1 MSEQN
6 QLANISVYNG
16 PVSNTIKKRDVDW
29 VKLAQMLVDKPQFLP
44 DNSSKEKAKGSYY
57 VRGLTN
63 GKRDD
68 DHLLQCSL
76 AILDADK
83 SIDGLPLPFPSEI
96 HSALSDIQHAVHST
110 ATPGRCRIVFPVN
123 PYPKDQTA
131 KVTKAA
137 YDFCRSRG
145 LNFAFSNESKTKSQP
160 FFLPQTTAFCDHQA
174 FAKTDGELFDY
185 ESFSQPQ
192 DEPEQEQREEREPGY
207 NHLATFIEELQS
219 GTIHQAVK
227 TYSGWLHR
235 TSNLTTKQIF
245 DDINVIVNSM
255 CSDSQ
260 KVVRWNSGEREEL
273 EKWFSANVDFEEPA
287 EIADPDELL
296 SLFEVRREYVENLG
310 KEQFLYPNLIIRQ
323 HIVTIIG
330 MSGSGKTT
338 FVYYEVARLLAKMGL
353 KVWYIDADSPASEHK
368 RMKNFADTHGFRFLN
383 PDVNVGTSVKKLLD
397 MLKSLA
403 DKQSDLTDYVF
414 FFDTLKK
421 FADLMSKNS
430 VKDFYVLARR
440 LTKRGATIV
449 LLGHANKYR
458 DKSGNLIFE
467 GVGDVK
473 ADGDD
478 LIFLEAAP
486 GVFDD
491 GIDVTTVVDI
501 TRGAKVRGIFEPF
514 SFNISNSREISFHDK
529 VIDVASPDERRVPDL
544 EILEAA
550 REYLAECVE
559 PVATTQFVQYVADA
573 TGVGLK
579 RVRELIIKH
588 SALKGSEHGPWR
600 MFNYSVGKKNIHLYE
615 LPDQGAK

>member
-1 MSEQN
+1 MSEQI
-6 QLANISVYNG
+6 QLVNISVFDG
-16 PVSNTIKKRDVDW
+16 PVSNTIRKRDVDW
-29 VKLAQMLVDKPQFLP
+29 LGFAQMLVDKPQFLS
-44 DNSSKEKAKGSYY
+44 DNTNEQKSKGPYF
-57 VRGLTN
+57 VRGQTN
-63 GKRDD
+63 GNRDD
-68 DHLLQCSL
+68 EHLLECTL
-76 AILDADK
+76 AVLDVDK
-83 SIDGLPLPFPSEI
+83 TIDGHPLPFPSEI
-96 HSALSDIQHAVHST
+96 HDALSDVQHGVHAT
-110 ATPGRCRIVFPVN
+110 ATPGRCRIIFRVK
-123 PYPKDQTA
+123 PYQKEQTA
-131 KVTKAA
+131 QVTKAA
-137 YDFCRSRG
+137 YEFCRSRG
-145 LNFAFSNESKTKSQP
+145 LNFALSNESKTKSQP
-160 FFLPQTTAFCDHQA
+160 FFLPQTTAFCQHQA
-174 FAKTDGELFDY
+174 FAKTDGTLFDY
-185 ESFSQPQ
+185 ESCPKPEN
-192 DEPEQEQREEREPGY
+192 EPERENQEPGH
-207 NHLATFIEELQS
+207 NHLEEFIEELKT

-227 TYSGWLHR
+227 TYAGWQHR
-235 TSNLTTKQIF
+235 TSNLTSRQIF
-245 DDINVIVNSM
+245 DDISVLINSS
-255 CSDSQ
+255 CTDHQ
-260 KVVRWNSGEREEL
+260 KVERWHKNERVEL
-273 EKWFSANVDFEEPA
+273 ENWFSANVEFKEPPA
-287 EIADPDELL
+287 TGTETTDPEELL
-296 SLFEVRREYVENLG
+296 SAFEVRREYVENLG
-310 KEQFLYPNLIIRQ
+310 KEQFLYPKLIIRQ

-338 FVYYEVARLLAKMGL
+338 YAYYEVARLLAKMEL

-368 RMKNFADTHGFRFLN
+368 RMKEFADTHGFKFLN
-383 PDVNVGTSVKKLLD
+383 PDVNVGTSVKKLID

-421 FADLMSKNS
+421 FADLMSKTS

-486 GVFDD
+486 GALD

-514 SFNISNSREISFHDK
+514 SFNISSNREISFHDK
-529 VIDVASPDERRVPDL
+529 VIGVASPDERRVPDL
-544 EILEAA
+544 DILEAA
-550 REYLAECVE
+550 KAYLTECLE
-559 PVATTQFVQYVADA
+559 PVATTQFVQYVSDS

-600 MFNYSVGKKNIHLYE
+600 MFNYTVGKKNIHLYE